1 LSISRH
7 RQDGRAGEPG
17 NEAAPICKPDVGAIA
32 LTGHGHDLLFGRPMG
47 DAKLAKAPMTLDAP
61 AMTKASASR
70 NTENLRGIEAV
81 VSVDRVSSS
90 EGAKGPE
97 ILTAALGLLGSG
109 ADDTPP
115 SAPRNSKLC
124 QLWVKS
130 VALCNRRPP
139 VDVRYVPVSDR
150 DCVALQY
157 VAKGHK
163 PTFLRN
169 LVEPTKSASARALA
183 TPLKLAIFGASIL
196 DAHAIAL

>member
-1 LSISRH
+1 MVTISYSAARSA
-7 RQDGRAGEPG
+7 RQAREST
-17 NEAAPICKPDVGAIA
+17 NDVGYPSNDE
-32 LTGHGHDLLFGRPMG
+32 GE
-47 DAKLAKAPMTLDAP
+47 
-61 AMTKASASR
+61 SNR
-70 NTENLRGIEAV
+70 NTENLRGVEAV
-81 VSVDRVSSS
+81 VSIDRFSSS
-90 EGAKGPE
+90 EGAEGSD
-97 ILTAALGLLGSG
+97 ILTVTLRLVGSG

-183 TPLKLAIFGASIL
+183 TPPEARDIRSVHFGRSRHCAVT
-196 DAHAIAL
+196 AA